1 MLTRNVVH
9 HTILKKSGG
18 AAKVALLLHQGLIDG
33 GDDSA
38 HSFETSETVE
48 EDLLAPEAA
57 AQAIPENSIVHLHTS
72 KDPTNFLRA
81 LPDSCKTVITLHD
94 TQMITGGCASPIDCP
109 EFEHKCR
116 TCPRNFPNSE
126 QVRAERIAAIIESKA
141 VLVSPSGWLGRL
153 TRKADPSLKPKIIP
167 NGIPWPEAPANK
179 SMIRKELGIHPVS
192 KVMLFVA
199 HGGVQA
205 AYKSGPQWKNYW
217 ATIKAA
223 VPEAL
228 CFAIGGNENSRDGDF
243 ISVPYVDSQT
253 LSKFLAAAD
262 VLAYPTL
269 GDNHPLIILEAMA
282 QGLAPVS
289 YGVGGVLEQISDG
302 EDGILIPPYEKQIF
316 AEKVIMLLKNSR
328 IAREMG
334 NRGFQKGKKR
344 YSVQRMLKDYLK
356 IYGNLV

>member
-1 MLTRNVVH
+1 MLKRTVVH

-18 AAKVALLLHQGLIDG
+18 AARVALLLHQGLLDEG
-33 GDDSA
+33 NRSV
-38 HSFETSETVE
+38 HSFEASEKTDE
-48 EDLLAPEAA
+48 ELISPDLA

-72 KDPTNFLRA
+72 KNPTKFLRA
-81 LPDSCKTVITLHD
+81 IPGNCKTVITLHD

-109 EFEHKCR
+109 EFKNKCR

-126 QVRAERIAAIIESKA
+126 QVRKERIEAIIDSKA
-141 VLVSPSGWLGRL
+141 VLVSPSGWLSRL
-153 TRKADPSLKPKIIP
+153 ARKADPTLKPKIIP
-167 NGIPWPEAPANK
+167 NGIPWPDAPANK
-179 SMIRKELGIHPVS
+179 NQIRRELGIHPAS

-243 ISVPYVDSQT
+243 ISVPYVDSHT

-289 YGVGGVLEQISDG
+289 YAVGGVLEQIVDG
-302 EDGILIPPYEKQIF
+302 EDGILIPPYEKQTF

-328 IAREMG
+328 LAKEMG
-334 NRGFQKGKKR
+334 SRGFQKGKKR
-344 YSVQRMLKDYLK
+344 YSHIRMINDYIK
-356 IYGNLV
+356 VYDNLM